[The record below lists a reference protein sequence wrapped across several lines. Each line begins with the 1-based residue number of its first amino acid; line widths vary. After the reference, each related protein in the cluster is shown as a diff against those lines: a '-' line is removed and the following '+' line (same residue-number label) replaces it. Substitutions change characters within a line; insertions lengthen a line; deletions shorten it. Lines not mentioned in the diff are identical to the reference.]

1 MDFLEIGIII
11 AVVFIAAAF
20 LFYLI
25 RYSNKRLLELV
36 ESTEQKLSMQE
47 KLVRKNSRELQELK
61 QIVERTTEGRK
72 ATKQTEVEK
81 RAKEIEKKALEILS
95 KS

>member
-1 MDFLEIGIII
+1 MDFLEIGVII

>member
-61 QIVERTTEGRK
+61 QIVERTAEGKK
-72 ATKQTEVEK
+72 AARQTEVEK